1 MDMLF
6 VKIDDSV
13 KCYDKVVIIKDNYH
27 IEYIAGYLDS
37 IPSEITC
44 LISKRV
50 PRIYKEQSA

>member
-6 VKIDDSV
+6 VKIDDTVSL
-13 KCYDKVVIIKDNYH
+13 YDKVMLINDNKH
-27 IEYIAGYLDS
+27 IEYIADYLNS

-50 PRIYKEQSA
+50 PRIYINE

>member
-13 KCYDKVVIIKDNYH
+13 KCYDKVMIIKNNEH
-27 IEYIAGYLDS
+27 IVYIADYLDT

-50 PRIYKEQSA
+50 PRIYLD

>member
-13 KCYDKVVIIKDNYH
+13 KCFDKVIMIRDNTHIKN
-27 IEYIAGYLDS
+27 IADYLDS
-37 IPSEITC
+37 IPSEVTC

-50 PRIYKEQSA
+50 PRIYVRT